1 MDIGKYW
8 NKCVQDNILSTKEV
22 LMNCFMCKG
31 DLENKNTTFMVELN
45 NCIIII
51 KNVPSQVCKQCG
63 EVSYSNEVAKQL
75 ERLVNSVKNTIT
87 EITVINY
94 TEKVA

>member
-1 MDIGKYW
+1 MS
-8 NKCVQDNILSTKEV
+8 CL
-22 LMNCFMCKG
+22 MCKG
-31 DLENKNTTFMVELN
+31 NLENKNTTFMVQLD

-63 EVSYSNEVAKQL
+63 EVSYSDEVTKQL
-75 ERLVNSVKNTIT
+75 ERLVNTVRNSIT

-94 TEKVA
+94 TERVA

>member
-1 MDIGKYW
+1 
-8 NKCVQDNILSTKEV
+8 
-22 LMNCFMCKG
+22 MCKG
-31 DLENKNTTFMVELN
+31 SLENKKTTFMVELD
-45 NCIIII
+45 NCIVII

-75 ERLVNSVKNTIT
+75 EKLVNSVKNAVA
-87 EITVINY
+87 EIMVINY

>member
-1 MDIGKYW
+1 M
-8 NKCVQDNILSTKEV
+8 S
-22 LMNCFMCKG
+22 CFMCKG
-31 DLENKNTTFMVELN
+31 DLENKSFMVELD

-51 KNVPSQVCKQCG
+51 KNVPSQVCRQCG

-75 ERLVNSVKNTIT
+75 EKLVNSVKNTIT

>member
-1 MDIGKYW
+1 MK
-8 NKCVQDNILSTKEV
+8 
-22 LMNCFMCKG
+22 NCFMCKG
-31 DLENKNTTFMVELN
+31 ALENKNTTFMVELDK
-45 NCIIII
+45 CIVII
-51 KNVPSQVCKQCG
+51 KGVPSQVCRQCG

-75 ERLVNSVKNTIT
+75 EKLVNSVKNSIT

>member
-1 MDIGKYW
+1 MEWWYE
-8 NKCVQDNILSTKEV
+8 NKKGEKIIMK
-22 LMNCFMCKG
+22 CFMCKG
-31 DLENKNTTFMVELN
+31 SLEEKNTTFMVELD

-51 KNVPSQVCKQCG
+51 KNVPSLVCEQCG
-63 EVSYSNEVAKQL
+63 EVSYSDEVAKQL
-75 ERLVNSVKNTIT
+75 EKLVNDVRNSIT

>member
-1 MDIGKYW
+1 
-8 NKCVQDNILSTKEV
+8 
-22 LMNCFMCKG
+22 MNCFICKG
-31 DLENKNTTFMVELN
+31 KLEDKNTTFMVELD

-63 EVSYSNEVAKQL
+63 EVSYSDEVAKQIQK
-75 ERLVNSVKNTIT
+75 LVNSVKNSIM

>member
-1 MDIGKYW
+1 
-8 NKCVQDNILSTKEV
+8 
-22 LMNCFMCKG
+22 MNCLMCKG
-31 DLENKNTTFMVELN
+31 DLEDKKTTYMVQLN

-51 KNVPSQVCKQCG
+51 KNVPSQVWKQCG
-63 EVSYSNEVAKQL
+63 EVSYSNEVAQQL
-75 ERLVNSVKNTIT
+75 ERLVNSVRNAIT

>member
-1 MDIGKYW
+1 M
-8 NKCVQDNILSTKEV
+8 KCFL
-22 LMNCFMCKG
+22 CKG
-31 DLENKNTTFMVELN
+31 ELEDKNTTFMVELE

-63 EVSYSNEVAKQL
+63 DISYSNEVAKQL
-75 ERLVNSVKNTIT
+75 EKLVGSVKNAIT
-87 EITVINY
+87 EIMVINY

>member
-1 MDIGKYW
+1 
-8 NKCVQDNILSTKEV
+8 
-22 LMNCFMCKG
+22 MNCFMCKG
-31 DLENKNTTFMVELN
+31 KLENKNTTFMVELD

-63 EVSYSNEVAKQL
+63 EVSYSDEVAKQL
-75 ERLVNSVKNTIT
+75 EKLVNRVKDSIT

-94 TEKVA
+94 SEKVA

>member
-1 MDIGKYW
+1 
-8 NKCVQDNILSTKEV
+8 
-22 LMNCFMCKG
+22 MNCFMCKG
-31 DLENKNTTFMVELN
+31 KLENKNTTFMVELD

-63 EVSYSNEVAKQL
+63 EVSYSDEVAKQL
-75 ERLVNSVKNTIT
+75 EKLVNRVRDSIT

-94 TEKVA
+94 SEKYELNFRWQN

>member
-1 MDIGKYW
+1 
-8 NKCVQDNILSTKEV
+8 
-22 LMNCFMCKG
+22 MNCLMCKG
-31 DLENKNTTFMVELN
+31 DLEDKKTKYMVELN

-63 EVSYSNEVAKQL
+63 EVSYSNEVAQQL
-75 ERLVNSVKNTIT
+75 ERLVNSVRNAIT

>member
-1 MDIGKYW
+1 M
-8 NKCVQDNILSTKEV
+8 E
-22 LMNCFMCKG
+22 CFMCKG
-31 DLENKNTTFMVELN
+31 NIENQTTTFMVELD

-75 ERLVNSVKNTIT
+75 EKLVNSVKNVIT

>member
-1 MDIGKYW
+1 
-8 NKCVQDNILSTKEV
+8 
-22 LMNCFMCKG
+22 MNCFMCKG
-31 DLENKNTTFMVELN
+31 NIENKNTTFMVELDN
-45 NCIIII
+45 SIIII

-63 EVSYSNEVAKQL
+63 EVTYTDEVAKQIQK
-75 ERLVNSVKNTIT
+75 LVNSVKNSIT